1 MNEKS
6 PERAA
11 IEPPESATEESSEWR
26 AVWHGLHQ
34 ALRGKWAMH
43 VLRLLFEGPRG
54 FNEMRR
60 ELDGPTAKTLSERL
74 TELRCHGLVER
85 HVEATSPP
93 STRYELTPAGRR
105 FVAVLRELEV
115 EVDLVECGCAEE
127 CEVATVD
134 AERTAAAT
142 EECC

>member
-1 MNEKS
+1 MNVKS
-6 PERAA
+6 VENAVDSSERATG
-11 IEPPESATEESSEWR
+11 EPTEWL
-26 AVWHGLHQ
+26 AVWHGLHR
-34 ALRGKWAMH
+34 ALGGKWAMH
-43 VLRLLFEGPRG
+43 VLRLLLDGPRG

-60 ELDGPTAKTLSERL
+60 ALDGPTAKTLLERL

-105 FVAVLRELEV
+105 FVGVLRELEA
-115 EVDLVECGCAEE
+115 EVDLVEWGCAED

-134 AERTAAAT
+134 AERTAAVT
-142 EECC
+142 EECR